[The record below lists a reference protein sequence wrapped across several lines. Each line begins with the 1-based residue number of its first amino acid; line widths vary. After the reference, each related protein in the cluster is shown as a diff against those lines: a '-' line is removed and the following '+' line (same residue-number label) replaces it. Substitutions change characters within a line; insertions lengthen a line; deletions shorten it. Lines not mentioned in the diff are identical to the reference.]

1 MGFTCLS
8 LLSLFFLF
16 SFQEKK
22 KRERSKEKRK
32 ANGKYINKKLE
43 NDKKERFRA
52 VFVRR

>member
-1 MGFTCLS
+1 MLYFP
-8 LLSLFFLF
+8 FFLF
-16 SFQEKK
+16 SFQK
-22 KRERSKEKRK
+22 KRKAERSKEKRK

>member
-8 LLSLFFLF
+8 LLSLFFLSSF
-16 SFQEKK
+16 SFLFRRKEKRK
-22 KRERSKEKRK
+22 KRERK
-32 ANGKYINKKLE
+32 AINKKLE

>member
-16 SFQEKK
+16 SFQEK
-22 KRERSKEKRK
+22 RKEKEAKRK
-32 ANGKYINKKLE
+32 EKPTGINKKLE

>member
-16 SFQEKK
+16 SFQE

>member
-1 MGFTCLS
+1 MGFAFP
-8 LLSLFFLF
+8 LLSLFF
-16 SFQEKK
+16 SGEK

-52 VFVRR
+52 VLVRR